1 MMKSLDAPHYDGQR
15 TTWSPSSDIV
25 NMFQDTLVAMDWDG
39 KTAIPYLAKSWTISE
54 DGKTYV
60 FKLRDDVQ
68 FCSGKKFTAADVI
81 YSFKRL
87 TSAELKAPLA
97 WRAGNIKELRAP
109 DPYTVEYE
117 LNEPFSDLLL
127 QLTMFTTAIHNQ
139 ESVEALG
146 KDYGIK
152 GIDGTGPWC
161 FESWQPRTE
170 IVLKRHDAYKWGPSM
185 YQNKGPV
192 KFEKLSIK
200 IVPEDSSRVAA
211 MMGGQFDITHQIP
224 LAFIQQVKAAP
235 NLNVQEALPNFQLMY
250 YGYKTTRPMVA
261 DVRVREAMNIA
272 INRADIV
279 KGIMLGNAEPAYT
292 FIDPKA
298 LDFAESTKGIIKED
312 AERAKKLLD
321 EAGWKVGSDGIRE
334 KDGVKLAPRV
344 LYTQVAYFP
353 RVSEAIQ
360 GYMRKIGVDWKIVG
374 FDSTIAPAEMAKQD
388 YELWTVTFP
397 YISAGDLLNF
407 YFDSKNMPAPNR
419 MNWNDAKTDEY
430 LKMGRAS
437 LTEADRT
444 KYYALAQQ
452 RVTDEH
458 LWMPVMNIAMYT
470 TSLEEAEGRPAA
482 HALSEHLLQRPGL
495 LVLMDNLLEVRGL
508 KTHFATDRGLFRA
521 VDGISFNVPRGRTIG
536 LVGESGCGKS
546 VTSLSVM
553 GLVAAPGKV
562 EAEAVLFGDRDVLKL
577 SADERRRLRG
587 SKMSMIFQEPMT
599 SLNPVHTVGQQI
611 VEAILAHSAMTPR
624 AARARAIEMLE
635 LVRIPSAAQRI
646 DDFPHNMSGGM
657 RQRVMIAMAL
667 SCEPALLIADEPTT
681 ALDVTIQAQILD
693 LLSDLQQRLGMAI
706 LIITHDLGVIA
717 EVADQVLVMY
727 AGRIVE
733 SADVNDLFAD
743 PQHPYTI
750 GLLGSIPRID
760 VDRERL
766 ATIEG
771 MVPSPNNQPAGC
783 RFAPRCPF
791 ADLRCRRDPPP
802 LRDIAPGHQVAC
814 WKAPVEVAS

>member
-1 MMKSLDAPHYDGQR
+1 MRRIFAGVVTLLGAAGISSMAEAQTLKMMKALDAPHYDGQR

-39 KTAIPYLAKSWTISE
+39 KTPIPYLAKSWTISE

-87 TSAELKAPLA
+87 TSPELKAPLA
-97 WRAGNIKELRAP
+97 WRAGNIRELRAP

-117 LNEPFSDLLL
+117 LNEPFSDLLI

-139 ESVEALG
+139 ESVEQLG

-211 MMGGQFDITHQIP
+211 MLGGQFDVTHQIP
-224 LAFIQQVKAAP
+224 IAFIQQVKAAP

-250 YGYKTTRPMVA
+250 YGYKTTRPMVSDA
-261 DVRVREAMNIA
+261 RVREAMNIA
-272 INRADIV
+272 INRAEIV

-321 EAGWKVGSDGIRE
+321 DAGWKVGSDGIRE
-334 KDGVKLAPRV
+334 KDGMKLAPRV

-374 FDSTIAPAEMAKQD
+374 YDSTIAPAEMAKQD

-437 LTEADRT
+437 LTEADRA

-452 RVTDEH
+452 RVTEEH

-470 TSLEEAEGRPAA
+470 TSLKKLKGVRP
-482 HALSEHLLQRPGL
+482 HMLYQNTFYKGL
-495 LVLMDNLLEVRGL
+495 DY
-508 KTHFATDRGLFRA
+508 
-521 VDGISFNVPRGRTIG
+521 SF
-536 LVGESGCGKS
+536 
-546 VTSLSVM
+546 
-553 GLVAAPGKV
+553 
-562 EAEAVLFGDRDVLKL
+562 
-577 SADERRRLRG
+577 
-587 SKMSMIFQEPMT
+587 
-599 SLNPVHTVGQQI
+599 
-611 VEAILAHSAMTPR
+611 
-624 AARARAIEMLE
+624 
-635 LVRIPSAAQRI
+635 
-646 DDFPHNMSGGM
+646 
-657 RQRVMIAMAL
+657 
-667 SCEPALLIADEPTT
+667 
-681 ALDVTIQAQILD
+681 
-693 LLSDLQQRLGMAI
+693 
-706 LIITHDLGVIA
+706 
-717 EVADQVLVMY
+717 
-727 AGRIVE
+727 
-733 SADVNDLFAD
+733 
-743 PQHPYTI
+743 
-750 GLLGSIPRID
+750 
-760 VDRERL
+760 
-766 ATIEG
+766 
-771 MVPSPNNQPAGC
+771 
-783 RFAPRCPF
+783 
-791 ADLRCRRDPPP
+791 
-802 LRDIAPGHQVAC
+802 
-814 WKAPVEVAS
+814 

>member
-1 MMKSLDAPHYDGQR
+1 MRGIFVTAAVLLGVSAASPVGAQTLKMMKSLDAPHYDGQR

-39 KTAIPYLAKSWTISE
+39 QTAIPYLAKSWTISE

-117 LNEPFSDLLL
+117 LNEPFADLLL

-152 GIDGTGPWC
+152 AIDGTGPWC

-211 MMGGQFDITHQIP
+211 MLGGQFDVSHQIP
-224 LAFIQQVKAAP
+224 LQFIQQVKAAP
-235 NLNVQEALPNFQLMY
+235 TLNVQEAKPNFQLMY
-250 YGYKTTRPMVA
+250 YGYKTTRPRVA
-261 DVRVREAMNIA
+261 DKRVREAMNIA

-292 FIDPKA
+292 FIDDKA
-298 LDFAESTKGIIKED
+298 LDFAASTKGIIKED
-312 AERAKKLLD
+312 VERARKLLD
-321 EAGWKVGSDGIRE
+321 EAGWKVGADGIRE
-334 KDGVKLAPRV
+334 KDGVKLAPKV
-344 LYTQVAYFP
+344 LFTQVAYFG

-360 GYMRKIGVDWKIVG
+360 GFMRKIGVDWKIVG
-374 FDSTIAPAEMAKQD
+374 YDSTIAPAEMAKQD

-437 LTEADRT
+437 LTEADRA

-452 RVTDEH
+452 RVTEEH

-470 TSLEEAEGRPAA
+470 TSQKKLKGVRP
-482 HALSEHLLQRPGL
+482 HMLYQNTFYKGL
-495 LVLMDNLLEVRGL
+495 DY
-508 KTHFATDRGLFRA
+508 
-521 VDGISFNVPRGRTIG
+521 SF
-536 LVGESGCGKS
+536 
-546 VTSLSVM
+546 
-553 GLVAAPGKV
+553 
-562 EAEAVLFGDRDVLKL
+562 
-577 SADERRRLRG
+577 
-587 SKMSMIFQEPMT
+587 
-599 SLNPVHTVGQQI
+599 
-611 VEAILAHSAMTPR
+611 
-624 AARARAIEMLE
+624 
-635 LVRIPSAAQRI
+635 
-646 DDFPHNMSGGM
+646 
-657 RQRVMIAMAL
+657 
-667 SCEPALLIADEPTT
+667 
-681 ALDVTIQAQILD
+681 
-693 LLSDLQQRLGMAI
+693 
-706 LIITHDLGVIA
+706 
-717 EVADQVLVMY
+717 
-727 AGRIVE
+727 
-733 SADVNDLFAD
+733 
-743 PQHPYTI
+743 
-750 GLLGSIPRID
+750 
-760 VDRERL
+760 
-766 ATIEG
+766 
-771 MVPSPNNQPAGC
+771 
-783 RFAPRCPF
+783 
-791 ADLRCRRDPPP
+791 
-802 LRDIAPGHQVAC
+802 
-814 WKAPVEVAS
+814 

>member
-1 MMKSLDAPHYDGQR
+1 MRNILTGVVALLGAVSVAATADAQTLRMMKALDAPHYDGQR
-15 TTWSPSSDIV
+15 TTWSPTSDIV

-39 KTAIPYLAKSWTISE
+39 KTPIPYLAKSWTISE

-68 FCSGKKFTAADVI
+68 FCSGKKFTSADVI

-87 TSAELKAPLA
+87 TSPELKAPLA

-117 LNEPFSDLLL
+117 LNEPFADLLL

-139 ESVEALG
+139 ESVESLG

-152 GIDGTGPWC
+152 AIDGTGPWC
-161 FESWQPRTE
+161 FESWTPRTE

-192 KFEKLSIK
+192 KFEKLVIK

-211 MMGGQFDITHQIP
+211 MLGGQFDITHQIP
-224 LAFIQQVKAAP
+224 LAFIQQVKTAP

-250 YGYKTTRPMVA
+250 YGYKTTRPMVS

-312 AERAKKLLD
+312 VERAKKLLD
-321 EAGWKVGSDGIRE
+321 EAGWKMGADGIRE
-334 KDGVKLAPRV
+334 KDGMKLAPRV

-360 GYMRKIGVDWKIVG
+360 GYMRKIGIDWKIVG
-374 FDSTIAPAEMAKQD
+374 YDSTIAPAEMAKQD

-437 LTEADRT
+437 LTDADRT

-452 RVTDEH
+452 RVTEEH

-470 TSLEEAEGRPAA
+470 TSLKKLKGVRP
-482 HALSEHLLQRPGL
+482 HMLFQNTFYKGL
-495 LVLMDNLLEVRGL
+495 DY
-508 KTHFATDRGLFRA
+508 
-521 VDGISFNVPRGRTIG
+521 SF
-536 LVGESGCGKS
+536 
-546 VTSLSVM
+546 
-553 GLVAAPGKV
+553 
-562 EAEAVLFGDRDVLKL
+562 
-577 SADERRRLRG
+577 
-587 SKMSMIFQEPMT
+587 
-599 SLNPVHTVGQQI
+599 
-611 VEAILAHSAMTPR
+611 
-624 AARARAIEMLE
+624 
-635 LVRIPSAAQRI
+635 
-646 DDFPHNMSGGM
+646 
-657 RQRVMIAMAL
+657 
-667 SCEPALLIADEPTT
+667 
-681 ALDVTIQAQILD
+681 
-693 LLSDLQQRLGMAI
+693 
-706 LIITHDLGVIA
+706 
-717 EVADQVLVMY
+717 
-727 AGRIVE
+727 
-733 SADVNDLFAD
+733 
-743 PQHPYTI
+743 
-750 GLLGSIPRID
+750 
-760 VDRERL
+760 
-766 ATIEG
+766 
-771 MVPSPNNQPAGC
+771 
-783 RFAPRCPF
+783 
-791 ADLRCRRDPPP
+791 
-802 LRDIAPGHQVAC
+802 
-814 WKAPVEVAS
+814 

>member
-1 MMKSLDAPHYDGQR
+1 MRGLFMTAAVLLGLAGASPLEAQTLKMMKSLDAPHYDGQR

-25 NMFQDTLVAMDWDG
+25 NMIQDTLVAMDWDG
-39 KTAIPYLAKSWTISE
+39 KTPIPYLAKSWTISE

-87 TSAELKAPLA
+87 TSPELKAPLA

-117 LNEPFSDLLL
+117 LNEPFADLLL

-152 GIDGTGPWC
+152 AIDGTGPWC
-161 FESWQPRTE
+161 FENWQPRTE

-211 MMGGQFDITHQIP
+211 MLGGQFDVSHQIP
-224 LAFIQQVKAAP
+224 LQFIQQVKAAP
-235 NLNVQEALPNFQLMY
+235 TLNVQEAQPNFQLMY
-250 YGYKTTRPMVA
+250 YGYKTTRPMVS
-261 DVRVREAMNIA
+261 DKRVREAMNIA

-292 FIDPKA
+292 FIDDKA
-298 LDFAESTKGIIKED
+298 LDFAASTKGIIKED
-312 AERAKKLLD
+312 IERAKKLLD
-321 EAGWKVGSDGIRE
+321 EAGWKVGADGIRE
-334 KDGVKLAPRV
+334 KDGVKLAPKV
-344 LYTQVAYFP
+344 LFTQVSYFG

-360 GYMRKIGVDWKIVG
+360 GYMRKIGIDWKIVG

-419 MNWNDAKTDEY
+419 MNWNDPKTDEY

-444 KYYALAQQ
+444 KYYSLAQQ
-452 RVTDEH
+452 RVTEEH

-470 TSLEEAEGRPAA
+470 TSQKKLKGVRP
-482 HALSEHLLQRPGL
+482 HMLYQNTFYKGL
-495 LVLMDNLLEVRGL
+495 DY
-508 KTHFATDRGLFRA
+508 
-521 VDGISFNVPRGRTIG
+521 SF
-536 LVGESGCGKS
+536 
-546 VTSLSVM
+546 
-553 GLVAAPGKV
+553 
-562 EAEAVLFGDRDVLKL
+562 
-577 SADERRRLRG
+577 
-587 SKMSMIFQEPMT
+587 
-599 SLNPVHTVGQQI
+599 
-611 VEAILAHSAMTPR
+611 
-624 AARARAIEMLE
+624 
-635 LVRIPSAAQRI
+635 
-646 DDFPHNMSGGM
+646 
-657 RQRVMIAMAL
+657 
-667 SCEPALLIADEPTT
+667 
-681 ALDVTIQAQILD
+681 
-693 LLSDLQQRLGMAI
+693 
-706 LIITHDLGVIA
+706 
-717 EVADQVLVMY
+717 
-727 AGRIVE
+727 
-733 SADVNDLFAD
+733 
-743 PQHPYTI
+743 
-750 GLLGSIPRID
+750 
-760 VDRERL
+760 
-766 ATIEG
+766 
-771 MVPSPNNQPAGC
+771 
-783 RFAPRCPF
+783 
-791 ADLRCRRDPPP
+791 
-802 LRDIAPGHQVAC
+802 
-814 WKAPVEVAS
+814 

>member
-1 MMKSLDAPHYDGQR
+1 MRSIFAGVVTLLAAAGLCSMAEAQTLKMMKSLDAPHYDGQR
-15 TTWSPSSDIV
+15 TTWSPTSDIV

-68 FCSGKKFTAADVI
+68 FCSGRKFTAADVI

-139 ESVEALG
+139 ESVESLG

-224 LAFIQQVKAAP
+224 IAFIQQVKAAP
-235 NLNVQEALPNFQLMY
+235 NLSVQEALPNFQLMY
-250 YGYKTTRPMVA
+250 YGYKTTRPMVS

-279 KGIMLGNAEPAYT
+279 KGIMLGNADPAYT
-292 FIDPKA
+292 FVDPKA

-321 EAGWKVGSDGIRE
+321 EAGWKVGNDGIRE
-334 KDGVKLAPRV
+334 RDGVKLAPRV

-360 GYMRKIGVDWKIVG
+360 GYMRKIGIDWKIVG
-374 FDSTIAPAEMAKQD
+374 FDSTIAPAEMGKQD

-407 YFDSKNMPAPNR
+407 YFDSRNMPAPNR

-452 RVTDEH
+452 RVTEEH

-470 TSLEEAEGRPAA
+470 TSLKKLKGVRP
-482 HALSEHLLQRPGL
+482 HMLFQNTFYKGL
-495 LVLMDNLLEVRGL
+495 DY
-508 KTHFATDRGLFRA
+508 
-521 VDGISFNVPRGRTIG
+521 SF
-536 LVGESGCGKS
+536 
-546 VTSLSVM
+546 
-553 GLVAAPGKV
+553 
-562 EAEAVLFGDRDVLKL
+562 
-577 SADERRRLRG
+577 
-587 SKMSMIFQEPMT
+587 
-599 SLNPVHTVGQQI
+599 
-611 VEAILAHSAMTPR
+611 
-624 AARARAIEMLE
+624 
-635 LVRIPSAAQRI
+635 
-646 DDFPHNMSGGM
+646 
-657 RQRVMIAMAL
+657 
-667 SCEPALLIADEPTT
+667 
-681 ALDVTIQAQILD
+681 
-693 LLSDLQQRLGMAI
+693 
-706 LIITHDLGVIA
+706 
-717 EVADQVLVMY
+717 
-727 AGRIVE
+727 
-733 SADVNDLFAD
+733 
-743 PQHPYTI
+743 
-750 GLLGSIPRID
+750 
-760 VDRERL
+760 
-766 ATIEG
+766 
-771 MVPSPNNQPAGC
+771 
-783 RFAPRCPF
+783 
-791 ADLRCRRDPPP
+791 
-802 LRDIAPGHQVAC
+802 
-814 WKAPVEVAS
+814 